1 MEEKKFLDEL
11 VDMMDTE
18 MELTMDTRLADVEE
32 WDLLIHVAVMAVV
45 ATKGLGKVTPQDVK
59 AAETVRDLYAMMSG
73 EAE

>member
-1 MEEKKFLDEL
+1 MEEKDFLDEL

-32 WDLLIHVAVMAVV
+32 WDSLSHVAFMAFV